1 MTSTSSDTKLNC
13 TITQADYGLVVCFS
27 NKYFEFLFVVPQGD
41 AETSF
46 YCNRLTAWKS
56 LSEGKTSE
64 YISINDL
71 AAAHSRVKNWENT
84 TVISNVDDGMIT
96 FSFTLSIEPDTFSTV
111 KFPFEDCKEALQ
123 MVYIKMLE
131 YKPVSAPVCQRCA
144 NPQCAHP
151 CNGSLCTRVLHECIV
166 RGHFRA

>member
-13 TITQADYGLVVCFS
+13 TITPADYGLVVCFS
-27 NKYFEFLFVVPQGD
+27 NKYFEFLFVVPQGA

-64 YISINDL
+64 YISTNDL
-71 AAAHSRVKNWENT
+71 AAAHSRVKNWEDT

-96 FSFTLSIEPDTFSTV
+96 FSFILSIEPDTFSTV

-123 MVYIKMLE
+123 MVYTKMLE
-131 YKPVSAPVCQRCA
+131 YRPESARCA
-144 NPQCAHP
+144 TLQIDN
-151 CNGSLCTRVLHECIV
+151 ST
-166 RGHFRA
+166 